1 MMNVAYMMNWHLMKQ
16 HSRINHDVNRR
27 TRSRP
32 ASSFTLTL
40 LHTSAVELAFKNVA
54 LKNLLKPQKP
64 SLGLLGFYFYCVT

>member
-16 HSRINHDVNRR
+16 HSRISHDVNRR
-27 TRSRP
+27 TRSRS
-32 ASSFTLTL
+32 ASSFTLRL
-40 LHTSAVELAFKNVA
+40 LHTSTVELAFKNVA